1 MITLYLLI
9 ATTKSNL
16 EFQNERFN
24 HDSYSNF
31 LNTNNV
37 IIDLDIMGTTYDKN
51 NPIYLEDS
59 DTIDINPDIQKN
71 EYIIQFSGDNIIF
84 NNREKQL
91 DNNTIFFANGTE
103 VTNNFKFIIKR
114 SLNTYVQLNLALDG
128 FSEQVIVEFEC
139 EGTEKNKHFLYN
151 ITSLD
156 ENQHILTDSGSCND
170 VELILNKPKY
180 PEETPQPTLTPSPTK
195 SYPPSPS
202 INSFSFF
209 SKEINLTSKGYI
221 NDTGLE
227 EEVPIDP
234 NTMNVININ
243 ETDVTVYESSALQ
256 SESTLYFNATQPE
269 STLTI
274 DKNVNSSKIGIFSK
288 NSPTVKLQKTNN
300 PLSFYHDDYENEERV
315 KLSTEIEGEVNSLIL
330 NDVNN
335 RKGKFSLHC
344 PDSIDSVSLSAI
356 MMSID
361 AEFSVFRDKKEDPA
375 PLEDDETFSEDVT
388 IHVRDKIE
396 IDSETKATLSNFN
409 LLGKLLIHDDSQL
422 TIKNDAIFN
431 ESSEIEFIISQNF
444 NLNESIMSGNTKNIQ
459 PVISVLGEMTSSP
472 SKVIVSS
479 GNGGDPINVF
489 DFPLIRTK
497 NCSLFESNLQ
507 FGGGKSG
514 QISAKCEDDFNQDE
528 KGKVLMLTAVEEKK
542 KKKKLST
549 GAIVGIAIAAVVV
562 VALIIALIVF
572 CVKKNKKI
580 EEPSQDENVSD
591 SVGF

>member
-9 ATTKSNL
+9 ATTKSTL

-24 HDSYSNF
+24 HDPNSNI

-37 IIDLDIMGTTYDKN
+37 LIDLDIMRTTDDKN
-51 NPIYLEDS
+51 DPIYLENS
-59 DTIDINPDIQKN
+59 DTYDINSDLQKN
-71 EYIIQFSGDNIIF
+71 DYTIQFSGDKIIF

-91 DNNTIFFANGTE
+91 DNNTIFLANGTE
-103 VTNNFKFIIKR
+103 ITNNFKFIIKR
-114 SLNTYVQLNLALDG
+114 SLNTYVQISLALDG
-128 FSEQVIVEFEC
+128 FSEQVIIEFEC

-156 ENQHILTDSGSCND
+156 ENQRILTDSGSCND
-170 VELILNKPKY
+170 VEIIINKPKY
-180 PEETPQPTLTPSPTK
+180 PEQTPEPTLTPSPTK
-195 SYPPSPS
+195 SYPPSPLM
-202 INSFSFF
+202 NDFSFF

-221 NDTGLE
+221 NDTEIGDE
-227 EEVPIDP
+227 IPIDT
-234 NTMNVININ
+234 NMMNVININ
-243 ETDVTVYESSALQ
+243 EKDVTVYESSALQ
-256 SESTLYFNATQPE
+256 GGSTLYFNATQQE
-269 STLTI
+269 STLII
-274 DKNVNSSKIGIFSK
+274 DKNVNSSKIGIMSK

-300 PLSFYHDDYENEERV
+300 PLSFYHDNDEKEEQV
-315 KLSTEIEGEVNSLIL
+315 KLSTEIEEDFNSLVF

-344 PDSIDSVSLSAI
+344 TDSINSVSLSAI

-361 AEFSVFRDKKEDPA
+361 AEFNVYRDKKANPA
-375 PLEDDETFSEDVT
+375 LLEEETLSDDVT

-422 TIKNDAIFN
+422 TIKKDAIFN
-431 ESSEIEFIISQNF
+431 ESSEIEFIVSNNF
-444 NLNESIMSGNTKNIQ
+444 HLNESIISGNTQNIQ
-459 PVISVLGEMTSSP
+459 PAISILGNLKSSP
-472 SKVIVSS
+472 SKVTVSS
-479 GNGGDPINVF
+479 SNGGVPINIL
-489 DFPLIRTK
+489 DFPLIRTE
-497 NCSLFESNLQ
+497 NCSLFESTFQ

-514 QISAKCEDDFNQDE
+514 QISAKCEDDFNE
-528 KGKVLMLTAVEEKK
+528 KEGKKVLLLTAVEEKK

-549 GAIVGIAIAAVVV
+549 GAIVGIAVAAVVV

-572 CVKKNKKI
+572 CAIKKNKKI
-580 EEPSQDENVSD
+580 EEPSQGENVTD